1 MKDHK
6 YSINLGPWT
15 GQGRRRRTMI
25 YRIPNLEWKSH
36 LNEPIKDRFNLA
48 LRAQKIGIEYFFGTW
63 IVSEGNFYLFRITCE
78 KWYVKFFFSVWYQI

>member
-36 LNEPIKDRFNLA
+36 LNEPIKYRFNLA
-48 LRAQKIGIEYFFGTW
+48 LRAQKISASNISFAPELWARGIFICPELSAKNGT
-63 IVSEGNFYLFRITCE
+63 
-78 KWYVKFFFSVWYQI
+78 